1 MSENSKKHFYI
12 SFNEY
17 SVFLKN
23 DQLKMLNRK
32 MYSMTIFDN
41 FDFFPMPVACE
52 VYPSVVDFLY
62 V

>member
-12 SFNEY
+12 SFNVY

-41 FDFFPMPVACE
+41 FDFFPTG
-52 VYPSVVDFLY
+52 
-62 V
+62 

>member
-12 SFNEY
+12 TFKVY

-23 DQLKMLNRK
+23 YLLKMLNRK

-41 FDFFPMPVACE
+41 FDFFPTG
-52 VYPSVVDFLY
+52 
-62 V
+62 